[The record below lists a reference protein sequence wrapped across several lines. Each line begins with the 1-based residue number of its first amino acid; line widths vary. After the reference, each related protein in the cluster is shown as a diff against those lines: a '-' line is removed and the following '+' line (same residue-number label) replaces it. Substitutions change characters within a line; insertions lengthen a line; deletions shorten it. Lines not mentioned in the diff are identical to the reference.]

1 MWFRNLQI
9 FRIPKFDRA
18 AGNLPDVLAAQ
29 LAGFVLCPCGP
40 SSMQSIGWVPPRDA
54 GPLLHVVNRQILLA
68 LGVEQRLMP
77 ASVVKRFASDRAK
90 AIEEAEGRKVGRKE
104 MRELRE
110 AAAIELM
117 PKAFIRRRTTFGWI
131 DPVNGWLVID
141 AASPAKA
148 EEFLEHLRK
157 SVEGLPAKLVNVAQS
172 PSASMT
178 GWVAAGEAPAGFT
191 IDQDMYLRSAEKA
204 EVRYVRHTLEGD
216 DIHQHISA
224 GKVVTR
230 LALTWADRISFVLT
244 EDLQIKRLSF
254 LDILKDE
261 ADGQAENEDERFDID
276 FTLMAGEV
284 ARLLDDLVAALG
296 GEVAA

>member
-9 FRIPKFDRA
+9 YRLPNPW
-18 AGNLPDVLAAQ
+18 AGAMSVKLFSFSLR
-29 LAGFVLCPCGP
+29 PCEP
-40 SSMQSIGWVPPRDA
+40 SAMQSIGWVPPRP
-54 GPLLHVVNRQILLA
+54 GGTMQHVVNRQILLA
-68 LGVEQRLMP
+68 LGVEQRILP
-77 ASVVKRFASDRAK
+77 ASVVKQFAADWASN
-90 AIEEAEGRKVGRKE
+90 IEDTEGRKVGRKD

-110 AAAIELM
+110 SAALELM
-117 PKAFIRRRTTFGWI
+117 PKAFIRRRTTFGWV

-157 SVEGLPAKLVNVAQS
+157 SAEGLPAKLVKVNQS
-172 PSASMT
+172 PSAAMT

-191 IDQDMYLRSAEKA
+191 LDQDLYLRSAEKA
-204 EVRYVRHTLEGD
+204 EVRYVRHPLEGD

-244 EDLQIKRLSF
+244 EDLQIKRLAF
-254 LDILKDE
+254 LDIIKDD

-276 FTLMAGEV
+276 FTLMSGEV
-284 ARLLDDLVAALG
+284 ARLLDDLVEALG

>member
-9 FRIPKFDRA
+9 FRLPKHPITA
-18 AGNLPDVLAAQ
+18 AALYNRLD
-29 LAGFVLCPCGP
+29 GFALQPCAP
-40 SSMQSIGWVPPRDA
+40 SSMQSIGWAPPRPGGA
-54 GPLLHVVNRQILLA
+54 MAHVVNRQILLT
-68 LGVEQRLMP
+68 LGVEQRILP
-77 ASVVKRFASDRAK
+77 ASVVKQFAADRA
-90 AIEEAEGRKVGRKE
+90 ATIEEQEGRRVGRKE

-117 PKAFIRRRTTFGWI
+117 PKAFIRRRTTFGRI

-157 SVEGLPAKLVNVAQS
+157 SVEGLPAKLVKVAQS
-172 PSASMT
+172 PSTAMT
-178 GWVAAGEAPAGFT
+178 GWVAEVRAPGSFT
-191 IDQDMYLRSAEKA
+191 LDQDLYLRSAEKA
-204 EVRYVRHTLEGD
+204 EVRYVRHTLEGED
-216 DIHQHISA
+216 VRQHIAA

-230 LALTWADRISFVLT
+230 LAMTWGERISFVLT

-254 LDILKDE
+254 LDILKDA

-276 FTLMAGEV
+276 FTLMTGEV

-296 GEVAA
+296 GEQAA

>member
-9 FRIPKFDRA
+9 HRLPKPW
-18 AGNLPDVLAAQ
+18 AGAMSID
-29 LAGFVLCPCGP
+29 LCGHALQPCGP
-40 SSMQSIGWVPPRDA
+40 SSMQSIGWVPPRPGGA
-54 GPLLHVVNRQILLA
+54 MAHVVNRQILLA
-68 LGVEQRLMP
+68 LGVEQRILP
-77 ASVVKRFASDRAK
+77 ASVVKQFAADRAK
-90 AIEEAEGRKVGRKE
+90 AIEENEGRRVGRKE

-110 AAAIELM
+110 AAAIGLM
-117 PKAFIRRRTTFGWI
+117 PKAFIRRRTTYGWI
-131 DPVNGWLVID
+131 DPINGWLVID

-157 SVEGLPAKLVNVAQS
+157 SVEGLPAKMVKVNQS
-172 PSASMT
+172 PSAAMT
-178 GWVAAGEAPAGFT
+178 GWVAAGEAPTGLT
-191 IDQDMYLRSAEKA
+191 LDQDLYLRSAEKA

-254 LDILKDE
+254 LDIIKDQ

-276 FTLMAGEV
+276 FTLMTGEV
-284 ARLLDDLVAALG
+284 ARLLDDLMAALG
-296 GEVAA
+296 GEVSA